1 MPRRIP
7 EERMRRPH
15 LCDYHK
21 TPTCHHFSH
30 NLCSMCRNGW
40 FRINYRKVWNSGVC
54 VEPYSVLLT
63 CFAQYAVICLC
74 CYLPPPSP
82 PPCLKPLLYVTNTLH
97 LFILGKGTD
106 VNFDSVVFTTGKAQ
120 FIFCEGIR
128 VMTTRSCDLTIYSVF
143 LFLRSRAEAEELSRR
158 LVTQKFVSPFFFCAV

>member
-1 MPRRIP
+1 M
-7 EERMRRPH
+7 EQWC
-15 LCDYHK
+15 LCR
-21 TPTCHHFSH
+21 TVFCFV
-30 NLCSMCRNGW
+30 N
-40 FRINYRKVWNSGVC
+40 
-54 VEPYSVLLT
+54 VLRS
-63 CFAQYAVICLC
+63 IC
-74 CYLPPPSP
+74 CYLSLLLFATPLP